1 MKISLH
7 FSSAFTTLW
16 EKWPR
21 ARGERKCIGISN
33 RSQLICMAN
42 ASLVVK
48 SKMGHLHLHTHP
60 LQCRRLYRKLPQALQ
75 AQFITRILKFA
86 VESQQSGGRNKAL
99 SSDFRRGKEKVAKQ
113 NSSSCSHAP
122 GLPLRTIQL
131 ISAGRHQDHQGK
143 KLISTSHTLTYPS
156 QQLEAVTIGGDVN

>member
-33 RSQLICMAN
+33 RSQLIYMAN

-48 SKMGHLHLHTHP
+48 SNMGHIHLHTRPPHCHCLSP
-60 LQCRRLYRKLPQALQ
+60 KLPQALQ
-75 AQFITRILKFA
+75 
-86 VESQQSGGRNKAL
+86 V
-99 SSDFRRGKEKVAKQ
+99 
-113 NSSSCSHAP
+113 
-122 GLPLRTIQL
+122 QL
-131 ISAGRHQDHQGK
+131 
-143 KLISTSHTLTYPS
+143 
-156 QQLEAVTIGGDVN
+156 